1 MNVIWMTRLEKGT
14 AGEQSTGGLLSAG
27 EQEGK
32 WLVLWEDTAAGIPSD
47 KTADIL
53 YEGAVWSEMRA
64 ALRAGV
70 ARLLSAGYQPALGFI
85 PDMNL
90 HERRMKERNE
100 WIHCYADLNRNDTLY
115 ELLAAWRRDQAVAS
129 RRAPYWI
136 ATNRMLRLVST
147 YIPHTEE
154 ELRQLPGFGES
165 KVKAYKDSILRI
177 TTAINRETEFPL
189 DWVQE
194 KVPQADFLKWIY
206 EQEELKMN
214 QELRRLTERR
224 LLLEGIQAGTDAKE
238 LMNLLNIDRRELMVR
253 IEAVSGEG
261 YDVHPFIDQELQNV
275 PLEEQQAIE
284 AALQELGGE
293 YLKPIFAQVYG
304 EEALESSG
312 SEMQK
317 RYERI
322 RLLRM
327 KQGDKQ
333 SAVTEHP
340 KSRSKQDKVSA

>member
-1 MNVIWMTRLEKGT
+1 MNVIWMTRLEKRVDD
-14 AGEQSTGGLLSAG
+14 ERMEGGLLSAG
-27 EQEGK
+27 ELEGK
-32 WLVLWEDTAAGIPSD
+32 WLVLWEDASGSPKEANASD
-47 KTADIL
+47 VL

-70 ARLLSAGYQPALGFI
+70 AKLLGVGYQPALGFI

-100 WIHCYADLNRNDTLY
+100 WIHCYADLNRDDALY
-115 ELLAAWRRDQAVAS
+115 EQLAAWRRDQAVAS

-147 YIPHTEE
+147 YVPHTEE

-177 TTAINRETEFPL
+177 TKPLDRKMDFPL
-189 DWVQE
+189 EWVQDAVSE
-194 KVPQADFLKWIY
+194 EQFLKWIY
-206 EQEELKMN
+206 EQEEMKMSLELK
-214 QELRRLTERR
+214 RLIERR
-224 LLLEGIQAGTDAKE
+224 LLLEGIQSEMAVKDLKT
-238 LMNLLNIDRRELMVR
+238 LLNIDRRELMVR
-253 IEAVSGEG
+253 IEALSGDG
-261 YDVHPFIDQELQNV
+261 YDVLPFIEMELQEV
-275 PLEEQQAIE
+275 PDEEQQAIE
-284 AALQELGGE
+284 EALQELGGE
-293 YLKPIFAQVYG
+293 YLKPIFIQVYG

-312 SEMQK
+312 GELQR

-327 KQGDKQ
+327 KQEDAQ
-333 SAVTEHP
+333 EEALAVEPRIKANKAT
-340 KSRSKQDKVSA
+340 A